1 MKVLLCTDIDNLGYI
16 GEVVEVKN
24 GYARNFLLPQGYATV
39 PTEANI
45 ASLAQAKEEA
55 AKKRMQKRQKL
66 EDLLQRLEGAEAV
79 IAENANEQGHLFGSV
94 TEKNIAENL
103 QKQGFE
109 ISDKMIRMHEHLKE
123 IGTHIVDI
131 SIAQDLNTQINVV
144 VVSQQ
149 DVEKQQAE
157 TEKTQEENKSQ
168 EETVES
174 ADKDISQ

>member
-55 AKKRMQKRQKL
+55 AKKRLAKRQKL
-66 EDLLQRLEGAEAV
+66 ENLLERIENAEAV
-79 IAENANEQGHLFGSV
+79 IAENANELGHLFGSV
-94 TEKNIAENL
+94 TEKDIAENL

-109 ISDKMIRMHEHLKE
+109 VSEKMIRMSEHLKE
-123 IGTHIVDI
+123 IGTHIVDV
-131 SIAQDLNTQINVV
+131 SIAPDLNTQINVV

-149 DVEKQQAE
+149 DVEKQKAE
-157 TEKTQEENKSQ
+157 AENKTQEEKNSQ

-174 ADKDISQ
+174 ADKDIE